1 MADHTPTQRILELQ
15 HHLPIE
21 TILRAHLEKH
31 RARKDMVEACCTDLG
46 IGIGTFYRWTRQLD
60 IRVRDYH
67 HLEPVNA

>member
-31 RARKDMVEACCTDLG
+31 RARKDMVEACCVDLG
-46 IGIGTFYRWTRQLD
+46 IGVGTFYRWTRHLD

>member
-15 HHLPIE
+15 HHLPIA

-31 RARKDMVEACCTDLG
+31 RARKDMVEACCADLG

>member
-21 TILRAHLEKH
+21 TILRAQLEKH
-31 RARKDMVEACCTDLG
+31 RARKDMVEACCADLG